1 MANNSTNDNG
11 NGNNLSSDGTLI
23 ANGPMAISEGARVR
37 ARYGENAVP
46 GGTAMVDFNARVTF
60 NDSGHLTI
68 NAPSGDVGG
77 NPKDVL
83 FRLIMKKDGD
93 EIAAKVGNDLLE
105 SRGDI
110 LSSRSLG
117 SSGEVSGFGLN
128 SNVNLTPSVRRELM
142 ENIQLNFDIQMAQ
155 KVIRWCD
162 DNPNGA
168 AMKIGDKTIAY
179 DPKMVED
186 LKNNA
191 KDRIQ
196 DLVFPGQRRSSAD
209 GDTVV
214 ASTPDRGTG
223 ADALTLAAGNAQV
236 KRQLEQALKGTNGAR
251 DGAAVAVDTIS
262 KAPGYRPDQDISVM
276 PGKNG
281 LIVSQ
286 GQGDAALNLQVP
298 QAKQG
303 DFERVSTQMAQAPQT
318 QPIAQQLDQPERAR
332 TPTV

>member
-1 MANNSTNDNG
+1 MNETNAKNNDSG
-11 NGNNLSSDGTLI
+11 SGLSEGTLI

-37 ARYGENAVP
+37 ARYGESAVP

-93 EIAAKVGNDLLE
+93 EIAANVGNNLLE

-128 SNVNLTPSVRRELM
+128 SSVNLTPSVRRELM

-168 AMKIGDKTIAY
+168 AMKIGDKVIAY
-179 DPKMVED
+179 DPKMVSD
-186 LKNNA
+186 LRQNAVERIENRVNNRA
-191 KDRIQ
+191 SIDGESPTQ
-196 DLVFPGQRRSSAD
+196 AVALAPGND
-209 GDTVV
+209 PV
-214 ASTPDRGTG
+214 
-223 ADALTLAAGNAQV
+223 N
-236 KRQLEQALKGTNGAR
+236 RQFEQALKGANGDKDA
-251 DGAAVAVDTIS
+251 AAVAVDTIS
-262 KAPGYRPDQDISVM
+262 KAPGYKPDQDISVM
-276 PGKNG
+276 QGKNG
-281 LIVSQ
+281 LIVAQ
-286 GQGDAALNLQVP
+286 GEGPTSLALQVP

-303 DFERVSTQMAQAPQT
+303 DFERVSAQMAQPQQIAI
-318 QPIAQQLDQPERAR
+318 QPDQPQQERKSPSMA
-332 TPTV
+332 